1 LAETADMSTEQ
12 IIGEGLDL
20 HVSNIGGIDD
30 TEVSFAPGVTLL
42 VGENA
47 TNRTSLL
54 QAVMAGLGSDR
65 ASIRADAEEGHV
77 SMTVGD
83 QTYERTLRSR
93 NGTVVGDGKEFLQDP
108 TEAELFAFLLGSN
121 EARRAVALDGDLRE
135 LIMQPIDTD
144 AIQSEISRL
153 EDEKREVET
162 RLEKLEQLKEQLPQ
176 LETERQGL
184 EREIDEHRA
193 ALRRKEEEIE
203 AVDAD
208 FEESRAEQADLE
220 ETLEDLRRTRSELES
235 VRYKLDTRRESLKE
249 LNQERA
255 SLVTERADLP
265 EVSKDRLDSI
275 ETELKGLRDRRSAI
289 ERELSRL
296 QSLVQFNEE
305 MLEGNSDDI
314 LVEFDEIEESVTD
327 QLLGDERVCWT
338 CGTKVNAAQIE
349 STVDRLRDLRQER
362 IQESNEVNEQLER
375 LESERDELHEQQR
388 RRELLE
394 QRLNDIDN
402 RIQNN
407 ETRIADLETRRDELS
422 EEVTA
427 LEKEAERTEQDDY
440 SEIIELHKEANEL
453 EFELKRRKEELN
465 EVNERIADIE
475 TELKREGDLERELAS
490 IDAELDERRTR
501 IERIEQNAIEAF
513 NEHMETVLELLG
525 YANLERIWLER
536 TEREVREGRRVVIRS
551 SFDLHVIRSTASGT
565 VYEDTIDHLSESER
579 EVTGLVFALAGY
591 LAHEV
596 HRDVPVMLLDS
607 VEAIDSDRIAALV
620 GYLEE
625 YTAYLIIA
633 LLPGDAA
640 ALDKSYRRVIEI

>member
-1 LAETADMSTEQ
+1 MSTEQ
-12 IIGEGLDL
+12 ITGEGLDL

-65 ASIRADAEEGHV
+65 ASIRADTEEGHV

-108 TEAELFAFLLGSN
+108 TEAELFAFLLESN

-162 RLEKLEQLKEQLPQ
+162 RLEELEQLKEQLPQ
-176 LETERQGL
+176 LETERQDL
-184 EREIDEHRA
+184 EREIDQLRA
-193 ALRRKEEEIE
+193 ALRRKEEKIE
-203 AVDAD
+203 AADAD

-235 VRYKLDTRRESLKE
+235 VRYKLDTRRESLRE

-255 SLVTERADLP
+255 SLATERADLP

-275 ETELKGLRDRRSAI
+275 ETELKGLRDRRSAV

-305 MLEGNSDDI
+305 MLEGNGDDI

-327 QLLGDERVCWT
+327 QLLGNERVCWT
-338 CGTKVNAAQIE
+338 CGTKVNVAQIE

-362 IQESNEVNEQLER
+362 IQESNEVDEQLER

-453 EFELKRRKEELN
+453 EFELKRRKEELD
-465 EVNERIADIE
+465 EVNERIADIG

-536 TEREVREGRRVVIRS
+536 TEREVREGRRVVTRS

-565 VYEDTIDHLSESER
+565 VYEDTVDHLSESEQ

-633 LLPGDAA
+633 LLPRDAA
-640 ALDKSYRRVIEI
+640 ALDESYRRVIEI

>member
-1 LAETADMSTEQ
+1 MSTEQ
-12 IIGEGLDL
+12 ITGEGLDL

-108 TEAELFAFLLGSN
+108 TEAELFAFLLESN

-162 RLEKLEQLKEQLPQ
+162 RLEELEQLKEQLPQ
-176 LETERQGL
+176 LETERQDL
-184 EREIDEHRA
+184 EREIDELRA

-203 AVDAD
+203 AADAD

-235 VRYKLDTRRESLKE
+235 IRYKLDTRRESLTE

-255 SLVTERADLP
+255 SLATERADLP

-275 ETELKGLRDRRSAI
+275 ETELKGLRDRRSAV

-305 MLEGNSDDI
+305 MLEGNGDDI

-327 QLLGDERVCWT
+327 QLLGNERVCWT
-338 CGTKVNAAQIE
+338 CGTKVNVAQIE

-362 IQESNEVNEQLER
+362 IQESNEVDEQLER

-453 EFELKRRKEELN
+453 EFELKRRKEELD

-536 TEREVREGRRVVIRS
+536 TEREVREGRRVVTRS

-565 VYEDTIDHLSESER
+565 VYEDTVDHLSESER

-633 LLPGDAA
+633 LLPRDAA
-640 ALDKSYRRVIEI
+640 ALDESYRRVIEI

>member
-1 LAETADMSTEQ
+1 
-12 IIGEGLDL
+12 
-20 HVSNIGGIDD
+20 VSNIGGIDD

-65 ASIRADAEEGHV
+65 ASIRADTEEGHV

-108 TEAELFAFLLGSN
+108 TEAELFAFLLESN

-162 RLEKLEQLKEQLPQ
+162 RLEELEQLKEQLPQ
-176 LETERQGL
+176 LETERQDL
-184 EREIDEHRA
+184 EREICELRA

-203 AVDAD
+203 AADAD

-235 VRYKLDTRRESLKE
+235 IRYKLDTRRESLTE

-255 SLVTERADLP
+255 SLATERADLP

-275 ETELKGLRDRRSAI
+275 ETELKGLRDRRSAV

-305 MLEGNSDDI
+305 MLEGNGDDI

-327 QLLGDERVCWT
+327 QLLGNERVCWT
-338 CGTKVNAAQIE
+338 CGTKVNVAQIE

-362 IQESNEVNEQLER
+362 IQESNEVDEQLER

-453 EFELKRRKEELN
+453 EFELKRRKEELD

-490 IDAELDERRTR
+490 IDAELNERRTR

-536 TEREVREGRRVVIRS
+536 TEREVREGRRVVTRS

-565 VYEDTIDHLSESER
+565 VYEDTVDHLSESEQ

-633 LLPGDAA
+633 LLPRDAA
-640 ALDKSYRRVIEI
+640 ALDESYRRVIEI

>member
-1 LAETADMSTEQ
+1 MSTEQ
-12 IIGEGLDL
+12 ITGEGLDL

-108 TEAELFAFLLGSN
+108 TEAELFAFLLESN

-162 RLEKLEQLKEQLPQ
+162 RLEELEQLKEQLPQ
-176 LETERQGL
+176 LETERQDL
-184 EREIDEHRA
+184 EREIGELRA

-203 AVDAD
+203 AADAD

-275 ETELKGLRDRRSAI
+275 ETELKGLRDRRSAV

-305 MLEGNSDDI
+305 MLEGNGDDI
-314 LVEFDEIEESVTD
+314 LVEFDETEESVTD
-327 QLLGDERVCWT
+327 QLLGNERVCWT

-453 EFELKRRKEELN
+453 EFELKRRKEELD
-465 EVNERIADIE
+465 EVNERIADIG

-633 LLPGDAA
+633 LLPRDAA
-640 ALDKSYRRVIEI
+640 ALDESYRRVIEI

>member
-1 LAETADMSTEQ
+1 MSTEQ
-12 IIGEGLDL
+12 ITGEGLDL

-65 ASIRADAEEGHV
+65 ASIRADTEEGHV

-108 TEAELFAFLLGSN
+108 TEAELFAFLLESN
-121 EARRAVALDGDLRE
+121 EARRAVALGGDLRE

-162 RLEKLEQLKEQLPQ
+162 RLEELEQLKEQLPQ
-176 LETERQGL
+176 LETERQDL
-184 EREIDEHRA
+184 EREIDELRA

-203 AVDAD
+203 AADAD

-235 VRYKLDTRRESLKE
+235 VRYKLDTRRESLTE

-255 SLVTERADLP
+255 SLATERADLP

-275 ETELKGLRDRRSAI
+275 ETELKGLRDRRSAV

-305 MLEGNSDDI
+305 MLEGNGDDI

-327 QLLGDERVCWT
+327 QLLGNERVCWT
-338 CGTKVNAAQIE
+338 CGTKVNVAQIE

-362 IQESNEVNEQLER
+362 IQESNEVDEQLER

-422 EEVTA
+422 EEITA

-453 EFELKRRKEELN
+453 EFELKRRKEELD

-536 TEREVREGRRVVIRS
+536 TEREVREGRRVVTRS

-565 VYEDTIDHLSESER
+565 VYEDTVDHLSESER

-633 LLPGDAA
+633 LLPRDAA
-640 ALDKSYRRVIEI
+640 ALDESYRRVIEI

>member
-12 IIGEGLDL
+12 ITGEGLDL

-108 TEAELFAFLLGSN
+108 TEAELFAFLLESN

-162 RLEKLEQLKEQLPQ
+162 RLEELEQLKEQLPQ
-176 LETERQGL
+176 LETERQDL
-184 EREIDEHRA
+184 EREIDQLRA
-193 ALRRKEEEIE
+193 ALRRKEEKIE
-203 AVDAD
+203 AADAD

-235 VRYKLDTRRESLKE
+235 VRYKLDTRRESLRE

-255 SLVTERADLP
+255 SLATERADLP

-275 ETELKGLRDRRSAI
+275 ETELKGLRDRRSAV

-305 MLEGNSDDI
+305 MLEGNGDDI
-314 LVEFDEIEESVTD
+314 LVEFDETEESVTD
-327 QLLGDERVCWT
+327 QLLGNERVCWT

-362 IQESNEVNEQLER
+362 IQESNEVDEQLER

-453 EFELKRRKEELN
+453 EFELKRRKEELD

-536 TEREVREGRRVVIRS
+536 TEREVREGRRVVTRS

-565 VYEDTIDHLSESER
+565 VYEDTVDHLSESER

-640 ALDKSYRRVIEI
+640 ALDESYRRVIEI

>member
-1 LAETADMSTEQ
+1 
-12 IIGEGLDL
+12 
-20 HVSNIGGIDD
+20 VSNIGGIDD

-235 VRYKLDTRRESLKE
+235 VRYKLDTRRESLRE

-255 SLVTERADLP
+255 SLATERADLP

-640 ALDKSYRRVIEI
+640 ALDESYRRVIEI

>member
-12 IIGEGLDL
+12 ITGEGLDL

-108 TEAELFAFLLGSN
+108 TEAELFAFLLESN

-162 RLEKLEQLKEQLPQ
+162 RLEELEQLKEQLPQ
-176 LETERQGL
+176 LETERQDL
-184 EREIDEHRA
+184 EREIDQLRA
-193 ALRRKEEEIE
+193 ALRRKEEKIE
-203 AVDAD
+203 AADAD

-235 VRYKLDTRRESLKE
+235 VRYKLDTRRESLRE

-255 SLVTERADLP
+255 SLATERADLP

-275 ETELKGLRDRRSAI
+275 ETELKGLRDRRSAV

-305 MLEGNSDDI
+305 MLEGNGDDI
-314 LVEFDEIEESVTD
+314 LVEFDETEESVTD
-327 QLLGDERVCWT
+327 QLLGNERVCWT

-362 IQESNEVNEQLER
+362 IQESNEVDEQLER

-407 ETRIADLETRRDELS
+407 ETCIADLETRRDELS

-453 EFELKRRKEELN
+453 EFELKRRKEELD

-536 TEREVREGRRVVIRS
+536 TEREVREGRRVVTRS

-565 VYEDTIDHLSESER
+565 VYEDTVDHLSESER

-640 ALDKSYRRVIEI
+640 ALDESYRRVIEI

>member
-1 LAETADMSTEQ
+1 MSTEQ
-12 IIGEGLDL
+12 ITGEGLDL

-108 TEAELFAFLLGSN
+108 TEAELFAFLLESN

-162 RLEKLEQLKEQLPQ
+162 RLEELEQLKEQLPQ
-176 LETERQGL
+176 LETERQDL
-184 EREIDEHRA
+184 EREIDQLRA
-193 ALRRKEEEIE
+193 ALRRKEEKIE
-203 AVDAD
+203 AADAD

-235 VRYKLDTRRESLKE
+235 IRYKLDTRRESLTE

-255 SLVTERADLP
+255 SLATERADLP

-275 ETELKGLRDRRSAI
+275 ETELKGLRDRRSAV

-305 MLEGNSDDI
+305 MLEGNGDDI

-327 QLLGDERVCWT
+327 QLLGNERVCWT
-338 CGTKVNAAQIE
+338 CGTKVNVAQIE

-362 IQESNEVNEQLER
+362 IQESNEVDEQLER

-453 EFELKRRKEELN
+453 EFELKRRKEELD

-501 IERIEQNAIEAF
+501 IERIEQNAIEVF

-536 TEREVREGRRVVIRS
+536 TEREVREGRRVVTRS
-551 SFDLHVIRSTASGT
+551 SFDLHVIRSTASET
-565 VYEDTIDHLSESER
+565 VYEDTVDHLSESER

-633 LLPGDAA
+633 LLPRDAA
-640 ALDKSYRRVIEI
+640 ALDESYRRVIEI

>member
-1 LAETADMSTEQ
+1 MSTEQ